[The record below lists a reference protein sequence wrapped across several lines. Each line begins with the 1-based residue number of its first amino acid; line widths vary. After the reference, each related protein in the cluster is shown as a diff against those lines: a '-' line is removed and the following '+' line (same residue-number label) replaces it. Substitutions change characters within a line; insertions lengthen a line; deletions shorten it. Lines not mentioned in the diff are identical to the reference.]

1 MVYAHSVDFFVLM
14 FPCIQNLFIEWMKS
28 NTVIFFQILTL
39 FLSKF
44 QRQFNLTLATGFFF
58 SKGVIISNKYEN
70 SHKYEKQLLQ
80 IYFIGITFF

>member
-1 MVYAHSVDFFVLM
+1 MVYVHSVDFFVLM

-58 SKGVIISNKYEN
+58 SKGVIISN
-70 SHKYEKQLLQ
+70 S
-80 IYFIGITFF
+80 

>member
-58 SKGVIISNKYEN
+58 QKALLFPI
-70 SHKYEKQLLQ
+70 HKYEKQLLQ